1 MRDLLWINGSINS
14 GKTTIAKLICND
26 NINTINIELD
36 TISDFC
42 EKIDIDKKLTYLI
55 QDGLYI
61 ANNWINRGYFP
72 ILNWPLYGKE
82 MEFMI
87 EFSKQLQIIP
97 IIVTLTPNK
106 EIVKSTRKNRKLD
119 DWELNRIDYMY
130 DICQIQ
136 NPKHGITIDN
146 SFLTEDETYQKI
158 LNHLNNINVKLK

>member
-1 MRDLLWINGSINS
+1 MRNFLWINGSINS
-14 GKTTIAKLICND
+14 GKTTITKLICNN

-42 EKIDIDKKLTYLI
+42 ENIDIDKKLMYVI
-55 QDGLYI
+55 QDGLCI
-61 ANNWINRGYFP
+61 ANNWLNRGYFP

-87 EFSKQLQIIP
+87 EFSKEIQVVP
-97 IIVTLTPNK
+97 IVVTLTPKK
-106 EIVKSTRKNRKLD
+106 EIVKSIRKNRKLD

-136 NPKHGITIDN
+136 NPKYGITIDN
-146 SFLTEDETYQKI
+146 SFLTEHETYQEI
-158 LNHLNNINVKLK
+158 LNYLINKNVKLK